1 MQCESASECACV
13 YAFNPFGLSKTRNA
27 LICFDIWAQDKMHF
41 YGPKPV
47 FRIRMDP
54 SFFADP
60 DPDFK
65 NLDPDSSV
73 FWFNKLMGSK
83 GCSLIRFW
91 RNLLKKDSVESV
103 KYSFKNLSYFYL
115 QF

>member
-54 SFFADP
+54 SFFADQ

-65 NLDPDSSV
+65 NPDPERPV
-73 FWFNKLMGSK
+73 FALTNYWDLNDVL
-83 GCSLIRFW
+83 
-91 RNLLKKDSVESV
+91 
-103 KYSFKNLSYFYL
+103 
-115 QF
+115 